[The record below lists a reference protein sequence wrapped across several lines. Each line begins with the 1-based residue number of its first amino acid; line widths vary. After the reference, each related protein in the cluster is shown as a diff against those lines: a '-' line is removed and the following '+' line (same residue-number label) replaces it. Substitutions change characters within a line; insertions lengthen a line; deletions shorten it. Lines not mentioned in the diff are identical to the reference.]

1 MGGGSACRPHVRSSS
16 ASSGSDVTGWRRNP
30 LSTSSPQFAAIL
42 PQFLSQ
48 VPSLVLSSTSNAQP
62 TRAVSRVV
70 GCVGGSM
77 LFKVALVLLATWLV
91 GVLFVSRAGQ
101 AVHVLLLVGLTLL
114 LLAVLR
120 AREEAMRRTVEGHV
134 DKK

>member
-1 MGGGSACRPHVRSSS
+1 
-16 ASSGSDVTGWRRNP
+16 
-30 LSTSSPQFAAIL
+30 
-42 PQFLSQ
+42 
-48 VPSLVLSSTSNAQP
+48 
-62 TRAVSRVV
+62 
-70 GCVGGSM
+70 M

-91 GVLFVSRAGQ
+91 GVLFVPRAGQ